1 MNRERSCSNA
11 RCLIIFGAQ
20 FSVLLFILL
29 TPLNTNAAQAP
40 DVVIREVFDELLI
53 QLDSKRQNNSL
64 TDADVRAIFS
74 TLLSPRIDY
83 LALAQWILRDH
94 WVSASVEQKNEFLRA
109 FEQYII
115 NTYALALSKGEKIV
129 LDVEGD
135 PLLRRNTAVVT
146 AGIKIA
152 NADAIPLDF
161 RLIQRG
167 EKWLLF
173 DVTFSGVSLALTFR
187 SDFSYVAKNGGIDAV
202 TSHLN
207 HRRQSSSP

>member
-1 MNRERSCSNA
+1 MKRERSYNKTK
-11 RCLIIFGAQ
+11 RLVIFGAR
-20 FSVLLFILL
+20 FSVLLFVFFS
-29 TPLNTNAAQAP
+29 PLKTNAAQAP
-40 DVVIREVFDELLI
+40 DAVIREVFDELLI
-53 QLDSKRQNNSL
+53 QLDSKRQSNSL
-64 TDADVRAIFS
+64 TDENVRSIFA

-94 WVSASVEQKNEFLRA
+94 WVNASVEQKNEFLNA

-129 LDVEGD
+129 LDVKEN
-135 PLLRRNTAVVT
+135 PLLRKNTAVVT

-207 HRRQSSSP
+207 HRRKSSSP